1 MRRGS
6 GGGMGRGGG
15 GLGGIARR
23 SDGLGV
29 EFYDMDESWL
39 RCSMR
44 IDVVWDMARG
54 VGCLST
60 WVLGFCI
67 LWGDES
73 FNSVAPRQRLC
84 FCISAI
90 HRSSWRPLW
99 LDSGCGSLARM
110 TTGTWY
116 QQAHYSNRHRDQSA
130 YLPYP
135 FKTISQ
141 CGSPPSWKLSAA
153 GSAEGR
159 RKPAKS
165 REPTPEPT
173 YAMQHGVTGLF
184 LQPTNTRRAIP
195 PSPRSLPLSARLSC
209 ARVRIS

>member
-1 MRRGS
+1 MN
-6 GGGMGRGGG
+6 
-15 GLGGIARR
+15 R
-23 SDGLGV
+23 S
-29 EFYDMDESWL
+29 
-39 RCSMR
+39 
-44 IDVVWDMARG
+44 
-54 VGCLST
+54 
-60 WVLGFCI
+60 
-67 LWGDES
+67 
-73 FNSVAPRQRLC
+73 NSVAPRQRLC

-116 QQAHYSNRHRDQSA
+116 QQAHYSTRHRDQSA

-141 CGSPPSWKLSAA
+141 CGSPPSWNLSAA

-209 ARVRIS
+209 TGTNILGTLPQYAPEVGPTTCWLCATPRAAASSGQLTARQPCLHQIEGWTCGEAYRERPALQEDCGRF